1 MIENFSLKKIFKKKK
16 IKTRFCPEPS
26 GFLHIGHLKNFYINY
41 LIAEKTKGE
50 INIRIDDSNPEKIK
64 KKYEKNIPIE
74 IFKLN
79 FKKRIKITKTSFY
92 FIRMYKIT
100 KKFIKVGLAYVDS
113 QKKNIFIERRGSY
126 KKKGID
132 SCFRNR
138 TVFENLYFLKKM
150 KKGLFNLGENI
161 VRLKIKMDSR
171 NMYMRDPVIY
181 RIKKDKKKKT
191 IFPNYDFCNSI
202 CDRIERIN
210 YSICSKEFEN
220 NKKLY
225 NFIINKYNDI
235 YKKNHLCEQIELSR
249 LDIEGEKLQKRKIKS
264 LIKKKKIINWGDIR
278 LLTLRGMRNKGYSNG
293 VIKDIVKM
301 TGFTKSNCKIK
312 KEQLKDVIIRRMK
325 KEVKKKVFVIFKP
338 IKIKDI
344 KKRDF
349 FFVEKKKKI
358 KFTYHLKNRL
368 FFFLKKKRNIILC
381 KSLLDKSK
389 KRGESFLE
397 KSKKN
402 KSLKFYLIKDNK
414 IISRYG
420 FLNTKKLEN
429 KELIII
435 NKIGF
440 FKTIIKNG
448 RFSFFE
454 VESFPERKKYL

>member
-1 MIENFSLKKIFKKKK
+1 MIENFSLKRILKKRKIR
-16 IKTRFCPEPS
+16 TRFCPEPS

-41 LIAEKTKGE
+41 VIAKKTKGK

-92 FIRMYKIT
+92 FKRMYKIT

-113 QKKNIFIERRGSY
+113 QKKSIFIE
-126 KKKGID
+126 KKGNYSRKGVN

-138 TVFENLYFLKKM
+138 TVLENLYFLKKM
-150 KKGLFNLGENI
+150 KKGLFNIGEST
-161 VRLKIKMDSR
+161 VRLKIKMDSD
-171 NMYMRDPVIY
+171 NIYMRDPVIY
-181 RIKKDKKKKT
+181 RIKEKKKKKT

-225 NFIINKYNDI
+225 NFIIKKYNNI
-235 YKKNHLCEQIELSR
+235 YKKDHSCRQIELSR
-249 LDIEGEKLQKRKIKS
+249 LEIEGEKLQKRKIKN
-264 LIKKKKIINWGDIR
+264 LIKRKKIANWGDIR
-278 LLTLRGMRNKGYSNG
+278 LLTLRGMKNRGYSNK

-301 TGFTKSNCKIK
+301 TGFTKSNCKIR
-312 KEQLKDVIIRRMK
+312 KEKVKEVVIRRMK
-325 KEVKKKVFVIFKP
+325 GEVQKKIFVIFKP

-344 KKRDF
+344 KKKDF

-358 KFTYHLKNRL
+358 KYIYNLRDESL
-368 FFFLKKKRNIILC
+368 FFLKKKNNIIIC
-381 KSLLDKSK
+381 ISFFNK
-389 KRGESFLE
+389 KKKKERFL
-397 KSKKN
+397 KRSKKN
-402 KSLKFYLIKDNK
+402 MFLKFYLIKKNK
-414 IISRYG
+414 ITSKYG
-420 FLNTKKLEN
+420 FLSTEKLEN
-429 KELIII
+429 RELVII
-435 NKIGF
+435 NKLGF
-440 FKTIIKNG
+440 FKTIVKNG

-454 VESFPERKKYL
+454 VESFPKKKYL